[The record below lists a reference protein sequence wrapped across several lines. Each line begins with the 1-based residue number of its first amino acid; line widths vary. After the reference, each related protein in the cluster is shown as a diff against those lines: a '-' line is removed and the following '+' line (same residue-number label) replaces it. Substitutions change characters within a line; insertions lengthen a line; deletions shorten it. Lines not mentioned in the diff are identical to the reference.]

1 MRTAWALVI
10 PVALCISACA
20 RHDYTSSGE
29 LMTSLGA
36 GTQTVFAGA
45 GVAQVS
51 AAAAESL
58 RSKGYAIEHRADNDS
73 EASVIGVTKGPAGKI
88 RVICTIARSRD
99 GASIRV
105 SRMPSDDGAAA
116 RSLIDDVSVMVG
128 SYSLAR

>member
-1 MRTAWALVI
+1 
-10 PVALCISACA
+10 
-20 RHDYTSSGE
+20 
-29 LMTSLGA
+29 MTSLGA

-58 RSKGYAIEHRADNDS
+58 RAKGYAIEHRADNDS
-73 EASVIGVTKGPAGKI
+73 EASVIGVTKGAAGKI

-99 GASIRV
+99 GASLRV

-116 RSLIDDVSVMVG
+116 RSLIDDVSAMVG
-128 SYSLAR
+128 SYSSAR